1 MAKLNR
7 WAPKQLYKSRSIIW
21 HLDLLKQDCSKLDA
35 QIWRP
40 RSHWCFQVWTP
51 RPRCWPCQGS
61 DIGGWLPQYF
71 LTYSWCWL
79 VSSLGQLC
87 HPQSARARPH
97 GEVIF
102 RPGEG
107 KRSALGSSSRWLK
120 LLETIYANIVN
131 VSPKVSALRCLAV
144 SWSWCRGKR
153 RPLFAKIW
161 KDWRYVWMLTRKNVE
176 FDYIL
181 SKFRAI
187 KVGSLGL

>member
-1 MAKLNR
+1 M
-7 WAPKQLYKSRSIIW
+7 
-21 HLDLLKQDCSKLDA
+21 QDCSKLDA

-120 LLETIYANIVN
+120 LLGTIYANIVI

-161 KDWRYVWMLTRKNVE
+161 KGWRYIWLLIRKQCRVW
-176 FDYIL
+176 
-181 SKFRAI
+181 
-187 KVGSLGL
+187 